1 MTFTSLKL
9 VQNFKDIRSSAV
21 DILNQ
26 LSSELKKLAEAQADP
41 AVRTT
46 FVDAC
51 KALEGST
58 DVSSFSLLS
67 EPASLTDNLAQLD
80 HESIVGAAKKVTD
93 ARKAIFEGISSGTA
107 KIAKTYAA

>member
-1 MTFTSLKL
+1 M
-9 VQNFKDIRSSAV
+9 

-51 KALEGST
+51 KVLEGST
-58 DVSSFSLLS
+58 EVSSFSLLS